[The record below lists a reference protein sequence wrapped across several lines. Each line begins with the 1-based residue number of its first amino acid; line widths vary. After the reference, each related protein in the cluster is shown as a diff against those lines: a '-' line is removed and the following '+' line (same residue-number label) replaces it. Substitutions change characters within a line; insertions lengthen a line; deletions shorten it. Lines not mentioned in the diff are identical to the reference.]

1 VGSDNGTRS
10 VRFGTY
16 ELDLRAG
23 ELRRSGSKVK
33 LQEQPLKVLTLLL
46 EHPGEVVTREQL
58 QKALW
63 PEDTFVDFDHSLN
76 AAIRR
81 LRDALGD
88 SAEDPRFVET
98 VARRGYRFLV
108 PVNGYPN
115 LAHAAVPPTI
125 ARPKHRP
132 IVLLTVTLALGVMVG
147 LLIAYWPH
155 GSKSIKLGQV
165 KQRRLT
171 ANPEE
176 DPVKG
181 AAISPDGR
189 YLAFADNTG
198 FYLREVDSGE
208 THALKLPAGFSAVPV
223 AWYPDGSHVIVTRP
237 EGPYSQSGLWKLSV
251 MGGSAQALTAD
262 GRRPAVSP
270 DGSQIAFVRG
280 PYLENAIW
288 LMGANGE
295 NPRPLSLPK
304 KQYGT
309 PAWSADGRKI
319 AFLSG
324 IYSSHI
330 FKLRTSIRIYDVGK
344 GLGETV
350 LSPEDARKEMDGSSG
365 VRPDEGVQF
374 GPALVWTRDNHL
386 IYSISEPI
394 PNQGDSNVWSVP
406 LDTAGHIT
414 GPSVRL
420 LATPDE
426 VSNLSATADGKRIAV
441 TKDSE
446 NPDIYITELNS
457 AGTRLSVP
465 RRLTLDERRDL
476 PFSWTPDSK
485 AVLFTSDRDGTF
497 HIFKQEIDQTV
508 PELLVGGNERAMG
521 PRLAPD
527 NATVLYVIW
536 PNLGES
542 VLQGRVMR
550 VPLSG
555 GPPQTVLEHSGTANL
570 QCARSPSTLCLYDDH
585 GANELSF
592 YRFDPS
598 TGHSEELPQARI
610 HDPTAY
616 SYNWSLSPDGKVLA
630 LCKAKTTEKNPS
642 ITFLSLEDGSKRTVE
657 VAGWAGIANVDFAS
671 DSKSVWATAFADSG
685 QWELLKISMQGLA
698 RPMLKDDTMEM
709 GWAIPA
715 PDGKHL
721 AIWKARQTSNV
732 WLLELF

>member
-1 VGSDNGTRS
+1 VESDNGTRS
-10 VRFGTY
+10 IRFGTY

-23 ELRRSGSKVK
+23 ELRRNGSKVK
-33 LQEQPLKVLTLLL
+33 LQEQPLKVLTILL

-81 LRDALGD
+81 LRDAFGD

-98 VARRGYRFLV
+98 VARRGYRFLA
-108 PVNGYPN
+108 PVNGYPD
-115 LAHAAVPPTI
+115 LARAAAPPAI
-125 ARPKHRP
+125 ARPKHWP
-132 IVLLTVTLALGVMVG
+132 IVLLTATLALGVMVG
-147 LLIAYWPH
+147 LLVAYWPH
-155 GSKSIKLGQV
+155 RSKQIELSQV

-198 FYLREVDSGE
+198 FYLREADSGE

-223 AWYPDGSHVIVTRP
+223 AWYPDGAHVIVSRP
-237 EGPYSQSGLWKLSV
+237 EGPYSQSGLWKLSI
-251 MGGSAQALTAD
+251 MGGSAQELTAD
-262 GRRPAVSP
+262 GRQPAVSP
-270 DGSQIAFVRG
+270 DGSRITFVRG
-280 PYLENAIW
+280 QYLENEIW
-288 LMGANGE
+288 LMGATGE
-295 NPRPLSLPK
+295 NQRPLSLPK

-309 PAWSADGRKI
+309 PAWSPDGRKI
-319 AFLSG
+319 AFPSG
-324 IYSSHI
+324 VYLSHI
-330 FKLRTSIRIYDVGK
+330 FKLRTSIQICDVGK
-344 GLGETV
+344 GLQETV
-350 LSPEDARKEMDGSSG
+350 LSPEDARKGMGSSP
-365 VRPDEGVQF
+365 VTPDEDVQF
-374 GPALVWTRDNHL
+374 GPAVVWTRDNHL

-406 LDTAGHIT
+406 LDTAGHVT

-485 AVLFTSDRDGTF
+485 AVLFSSDRDGTF
-497 HIFKQEIDQTV
+497 HIFKQQIDQTV
-508 PELLVGGNERAMG
+508 PELLVGGNEQAMG

-536 PNLGES
+536 PRLGES

-550 VPLSG
+550 IPLSG
-555 GPPQTVLEHSGTANL
+555 GPPQTVLEHSSTANL
-570 QCARSPSTLCLYDDH
+570 QCARSPSTLCVYDDH
-585 GANELSF
+585 GENEISF

-610 HDPTAY
+610 HDPIAY

-630 LCKAKTTEKNPS
+630 LCKTKTTEKNPS

-657 VAGWAGIANVDFAS
+657 VAGWAGIANIDFAA
-671 DSKSVWATAFADSG
+671 DGKSVWATAFADSG
-685 QWELLKISMQGLA
+685 QWELLKISMQGRA

-732 WLLELF
+732 WLLERF